1 MGWSSTCKITG
12 LCVVDPCS
20 LLCLKLL
27 MISLQNVK
35 HRKNILGME
44 NDHFLHEHVEIKE
57 CRDMQIKT
65 DNVEK

>member
-1 MGWSSTCKITG
+1 
-12 LCVVDPCS
+12 
-20 LLCLKLL
+20 